1 MKNSLLLVCL
11 WLSGQL
17 MAQLPE
23 AQFPLIGSNGQ
34 PLELAWQGGLNSPQ
48 LSTADL
54 DGDQAPELILFDRVG
69 QTIDIYSLQSD
80 GSYLPRPALRSAF
93 PLAELQHFM
102 LVRDYNCD
110 GIPDLF
116 SYFQDIG
123 LGQTGIIAY
132 KGELNLAGQ
141 LSWSTAGEKLFYRD
155 VQGQRET
162 IFLSTIDIP
171 AIDDIDGDGDLD
183 ILTFNPSGGYIE
195 YFKNQSIE
203 EGHACDSLHFTLA
216 DDCWGRAYESG
227 LQAELDLSPR
237 IDSCANWAGWTA
249 LRPQSGRHA
258 GSSLLSLDL
267 DGDQDKDLILGDLSF
282 PNLIALRNGG
292 QNDTAWFDQQNVNF
306 PTGQAAAVEL
316 FPAAFYED
324 VDGDGIKDFLA
335 SSNRDFASED
345 RSLLLYKNTGSNSQ
359 PQLQLQSN
367 HFLIEEMLDLGTNA
381 FPLLADWDGDGDQ
394 DLILGHYG
402 SYQAGNNYTAGLWY
416 FENQG
421 SDLQP
426 SFRQQNDDLGQLRQ
440 YNLHRL
446 VPTAADI
453 DADGDLDLLV
463 GLDDGQ
469 LYFLQNTGSA
479 QAPQLATPLPYQG
492 IDVGQNAH
500 PQWVDLDRDGDLDL
514 VCGEKN
520 GNINYFE
527 NTGDSSQAQYSASP
541 STNSLGFIDTRQP
554 GFTEGNSAPFFL
566 DLGQEYR
573 LFVGGQ
579 TGEIWSYDSIEQ
591 NILGAYRSISH
602 PLDQIDEGW
611 QTAIAAS
618 TAFGQGQTTYFIGNR
633 RGGVSAYYQLVS
645 SSLAPAPLAPL
656 NIWPN
661 PTQGIIQLEGP
672 SLAKGQQLCL
682 YSPLGQ
688 LVYQQP
694 LNGQNQQQLDL
705 SFLEAG
711 QYILTIKSKTGSP
724 YYQILVLY

>member
-1 MKNSLLLVCL
+1 MKNSLLLICL
-11 WLSGQL
+11 WLSAQL

-23 AQFPLIGSNGQ
+23 AQFPLMGSNGQ
-34 PLELAWQGGLNSPQ
+34 ALELAWQGGLNSPQ

-69 QTIDIYSLQSD
+69 QTIDIYSWQSD

-93 PLAELQHFM
+93 PLAQLQHFM
-102 LVRDYNCD
+102 LVRDYNCN

-116 SYFQDIG
+116 SYFQDAS
-123 LGQTGIIAY
+123 LGQTGIIVY
-132 KGELNLAGQ
+132 EGQLNLAGQ
-141 LSWSTAGEKLFYRD
+141 LSWSTVGKKLFYRD
-155 VQGQRET
+155 VQGQIEP
-162 IFLSTIDIP
+162 IFLSSIDIP

-183 ILTFNPSGGYIE
+183 LLTFNPSGGYIE

-237 IDSCANWAGWTA
+237 MDSCANWAGWTA

-267 DGDQDKDLILGDLSF
+267 DGDQDKDLVLGDLSF
-282 PNLIALRNGG
+282 SNLIALRNGG

-335 SSNRDFASED
+335 TSNRDFASED
-345 RSLLLYKNTGSNSQ
+345 RSLLFYKNTGSNSQ

-402 SYQAGNNYTAGLWY
+402 SYQAGNSYTAGLWY

-426 SFRQQNDDLGQLRQ
+426 SFRQQSDDLGQLRQ

-453 DADGDLDLLV
+453 DADGDLDLLI

-479 QAPQLATPLPYQG
+479 QAPQLAAPLPYQG

-541 STNSLGFIDTRQP
+541 TTSSLGFIDARQP
-554 GFTEGNSAPFFL
+554 GFSEGNSAPFFL
-566 DLGQEYR
+566 DLDQEYR
-573 LFVGGQ
+573 LFLGGQ
-579 TGEIWSYDSIEQ
+579 TGEIWTYDSIEQ
-591 NILGAYRSISH
+591 NILGTYRRISH

-618 TAFGQGQTTYFIGNR
+618 TAFGQGQATYFIGNR
-633 RGGVSAYYQLVS
+633 RGGLSAYYQLLTS
-645 SSLAPAPLAPL
+645 HSTIAPQLKL
-656 NIWPN
+656 QLWPN
-661 PTQGIIQLEGP
+661 PSRGQFQLEGLP
-672 SLAKGQQLCL
+672 PTPGQKLFV
-682 YSPLGQ
+682 YNMLGQ
-688 LVYQQP
+688 LLYQQS
-694 LNGQNQQQLDL
+694 LNGSSSQRIDL
-705 SFLEAG
+705 SALGAG
-711 QYILTIKSKTGSP
+711 QYILSLSSSP
-724 YYQILVLY
+724 SSQYAQIIVIY

>member
-1 MKNSLLLVCL
+1 MMKNRLLFLCL
-11 WLSGQL
+11 WLSGAL
-17 MAQLPE
+17 WAQLPQ
-23 AQFPLIGSNGQ
+23 ANFPLIGTNGQ
-34 PLELAWQGGLNSPQ
+34 ALDLAWQGGLNSPQ
-48 LSTADL
+48 ISMADL
-54 DGDQAPELILFDRVG
+54 DGDQADELILFDRVG
-69 QTIDIYSLQSD
+69 QTIDIYSLQAD
-80 GSYLPRPALRSAF
+80 GSYLPRPALSSRF
-93 PLAELQHFM
+93 PLTELQYFM

-116 SYFQDIG
+116 SYFQDPI
-123 LGQTGIIAY
+123 LGQTGIVVY
-132 KGELNLAGQ
+132 TGLPNLAGQ
-141 LSWSTAGEKLFYRD
+141 VGWSTTGQRLFYQTA
-155 VQGQRET
+155 QGQQEN

-203 EGHACDSLHFTLA
+203 AGHACDSLHFILA
-216 DDCWGRAYESG
+216 DNCWGRAYESG
-227 LQAELDLSPR
+227 LQAALDLSPR
-237 IDSCANWAGWTA
+237 IDSCSNWAGWTA

-282 PNLIALRNGG
+282 PNLIALRNAG
-292 QNDTAWFDQQNVNF
+292 QQDTAWFDQQNVNF
-306 PTGQAAAVEL
+306 PTGQAAQVEV

-324 VDGDGIKDFLA
+324 VDGDGLKDFLA
-335 SSNRDFASED
+335 TSNRDFASED
-345 RSLLLYKNTGSNSQ
+345 RSLLFYKNTGSNNQ

-381 FPLLADWDGDGDQ
+381 FPLLVDWDDDGDQ

-402 SYQAGNNYTAGLWY
+402 SYQTGNNYTAGLWY

-421 SDLQP
+421 TDAQP
-426 SFRQQNDDLGQLRQ
+426 SFRQQSDDLGQLQQ

-479 QAPQLATPLPYQG
+479 QAPQLSVPFPYQG

-500 PQWVDLDRDGDLDL
+500 PQWVDLDRDGDFDL

-527 NTGDSSQAQYSASP
+527 NTGDSSQAQYAASP
-541 STNSLGFIDTRQP
+541 TTNSLGFIDTRQA

-566 DLGQEYR
+566 DRGQEYV
-573 LFVGGQ
+573 LFVGSQ
-579 TGEIWSYDSIEQ
+579 SGEIWSYDSIAQ
-591 NILGAYRSISH
+591 NILGTYRRISH

-611 QTAIAAS
+611 QSALAVS
-618 TAFGQGQTTYFIGNR
+618 NRFGAGQETFFIGNR
-633 RGGVSAYYQLVS
+633 RGGIKLYYDLTS
-645 SSLAPAPLAPL
+645 STRPLAQKQTL
-656 NIWPN
+656 KIWPN
-661 PTQGIIQLEGP
+661 PSRGIFQLDWPET
-672 SLAKGQQLCL
+672 LTADQLKV
-682 YSPLGQ
+682 YNQLGQ
-688 LVYQQP
+688 LVYQEEV
-694 LNGQNQQQLDL
+694 NNKQLDL
-705 SFLEAG
+705 RGFPAG
-711 QYILTIKSKTGSP
+711 QYILTVSNNQGSL
-724 YYQILVLY
+724 YSQILVIY